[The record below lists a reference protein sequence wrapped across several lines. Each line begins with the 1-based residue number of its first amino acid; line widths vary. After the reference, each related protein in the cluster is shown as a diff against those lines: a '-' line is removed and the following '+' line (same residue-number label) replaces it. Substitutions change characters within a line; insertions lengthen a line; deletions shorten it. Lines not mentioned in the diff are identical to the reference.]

1 MLSYNS
7 QVTDLVPHWTNLGLM
22 ISSKF
27 LTSCDLISLLS
38 EIEDSHPCSVYTF
51 RQHGELNEM
60 SNVQLAC
67 TLCSSRV
74 RDHNNLTVETIETYR
89 VIIKYLMSNI

>member
-1 MLSYNS
+1 MLRYNS

-51 RQHGELNEM
+51 GQHGELNEM

-89 VIIKYLMSNI
+89 VITKYLMSNI

>member
-7 QVTDLVPHWTNLGLM
+7 QVTGLVPHWTNLGLM

-51 RQHGELNEM
+51 GQHGELNEM
-60 SNVQLAC
+60 SNVQLVC

-74 RDHNNLTVETIETYR
+74 RHHSNLTVETIDTYK
-89 VIIKYLMSNI
+89 VITKYLMSNI